1 MVDTRVYDG
10 ADRVVQ
16 TGPAGTL
23 SQAYVNALYGTNAA
37 GSANPG
43 NGSETRVN
51 RFDDNGRLLTQVVY
65 SADNTLRNVINYQG
79 GYDGAGNLTAY
90 TLENY
95 ESSRYNN
102 HYTMALQRAGTYQQ
116 ASTSGTS
123 TLFTPGTSRSHYD
136 VNGNLTAI
144 TDDTKGENNRSF
156 VNDISGKALQVSQS
170 GNVQRQLVVGGEVL
184 ARYGVGID
192 EVNPRDSSGNPNFA
206 PIGTSSGG
214 SVIGAIPG
222 QVRNGADFNFG
233 YQPINGNYPN
243 ASAGSYQV
251 ATGDTLQTIA
261 QGAYGDS
268 SLWYRIA
275 DANGLSGNSDLRVG
289 QTLSIPN
296 RVGTL
301 HNYGANSAVG
311 GAGSTGSFKP
321 YDPSKVQGDSTPNLP
336 GASGG
341 EDDGCGGMGQILVI
355 IVAIVV
361 TVYTAG
367 AFAAAS
373 GGLTGAA
380 AGATAAAAGGGAAG
394 TFAAGAAALGGTY
407 GAGVAVAAG
416 VIGGI
421 AGSVVS
427 QGVGIAIGVQTEF
440 SWKGVALAAIGGAV
454 SGGLAGSGAFAGAG
468 LGSVITRAAVGNA
481 LTQGIAVVTGLQDKF
496 SWKGVA
502 AAAVGAGVSFGVS
515 EALSAANNGA
525 GAFSSLGEVGGKLAR
540 ASLTGFAAGL
550 ATAAA
555 RGGRV
560 SITQVATDA
569 FGQALGESFK
579 DGLVSAG
586 QQEMALRD
594 AHSENQR
601 QANRFASGAATN
613 LANSPGAA
621 SQATALAQDE
631 LLGGGN
637 IRARGLTAAD
647 FASGTQFDDGA
658 GAMNQDWEDRMAVN
672 YGSKPQNALYR
683 PGEEDAALI
692 QVADKSNG
700 KSIPLDTESAKFG
713 IVRDKPGEYVKQV
726 KDLLKSAPDSAST
739 AVTEEL
745 VEKYGKDLKGLVK
758 QGVGSSM
765 TGSSKADGFANNSY
779 DIRPYPE
786 EALNNTSNLTYHK
799 YGLITYL
806 GPVDQELGIDKE
818 FVRKEVLEKR
828 YGFPGKNLE
837 PAPANIGGNSVVFAV
852 PVGNV
857 IPSSKLDNP
866 NNYTYPIG
874 VITQERVPDG
884 IVNITTEKH
893 DVYPGTI
900 RRTVVE
906 VDGHLFMYT
915 SGAGENRYNNEGL
928 NVRQPAEGLAGQ
940 GFAQLVTRYA
950 AAAGND
956 NYGPLAFRAL
966 DRQAVGYLNTIRAKR

>member
-10 ADRVVQ
+10 ADRLIQ
-16 TGPAGTL
+16 SGPANAIDRYYA
-23 SQAYVNALYGTNAA
+23 QALYGTNAN
-37 GSANPG
+37 GTANPG
-43 NGSETRVN
+43 SGTETHLN
-51 RFDDNGRLLTQVVY
+51 RFDDNGRLLFQRVWDAGSTGSTGKTDTSY
-65 SADNTLRNVINYQG
+65 EG
-79 GYDGAGNLTAY
+79 GYDAAGNLKSYSVFDYA
-90 TLENY
+90 
-95 ESSRYNN
+95 SSATNSYQ
-102 HYTMALQRAGTYQQ
+102 MALDRRETYKQT
-116 ASTSGTS
+116 STSGSGTRS
-123 TLFTPGTSRSHYD
+123 QPGASHSHYN

-144 TDDTKGENNRSF
+144 TDDTQPSNNRTL

-170 GNVQRQLVVGGEVL
+170 GNIQRQLVLGGEVL

-192 EVNPRDSSGNPNFA
+192 EVNPRDTNGNPNFA

-233 YQPINGNYPN
+233 YQPINGNYPS

-275 DANGLSGNSDLRVG
+275 DANGLASNADLRVG

-296 RVGTL
+296 RVGTV

-311 GAGSTGSFKP
+311 GASGTGSFKP

-336 GASGG
+336 APQA
-341 EDDGCGGMGQILVI
+341 EDGGCGGLGQILII

-367 AFAAAS
+367 AAS
-373 GGLTGAA
+373 GFVGGFAQTMA
-380 AGATAAAAGGGAAG
+380 AGAGVLGGSAGVGAAIGYGIVGGAVG
-394 TFAAGAAALGGTY
+394 S
-407 GAGVAVAAG
+407 
-416 VIGGI
+416 I
-421 AGSVVS
+421 AS
-427 QGVGIAIGVQTEF
+427 QAVGIAIGVQTEF

-454 SGGLAGSGAFAGAG
+454 SGGLGASGAFSGLGAA
-468 LGSVITRAAVGNA
+468 GSVITRAAVGNA
-481 LTQGIAVVTGLQDKF
+481 LTQGIAVVTGLQDQF

-502 AAAVGAGVSFGVS
+502 AAAVGAGVSFGIGQ
-515 EALSAANNGA
+515 ALGADAPLPEGQQGPLRPAAFAQFGQA
-525 GAFSSLGEVGGKLAR
+525 GDVLRS
-540 ASLTGFAAGL
+540 SLTGFAAGL

-601 QANRFASGAATN
+601 EMNRFASGAATN

-700 KSIPLDTESAKFG
+700 KSIPLDTESANFG

-739 AVTEEL
+739 AVTVEL

>member
-16 TGPAGTL
+16 TGPASAL
-23 SQAYVNALYGTNAA
+23 SQAYVQALYGTNAA
-37 GSANPG
+37 G
-43 NGSETRVN
+43 
-51 RFDDNGRLLTQVVY
+51 
-65 SADNTLRNVINYQG
+65 
-79 GYDGAGNLTAY
+79 NLVAY

-123 TLFTPGTSRSHYD
+123 SLFTPGTSRSHYD

-170 GNVQRQLVVGGEVL
+170 GNIQRQLVLGGEVL

-192 EVNPRDSSGNPNFA
+192 EVNPRDTNGNPNFA

-222 QVRNGADFNFG
+222 QVRSGADFNFG
-233 YQPINGNYPN
+233 YQPINGNYPS

-251 ATGDTLQTIA
+251 ATGDTLQSIA

-275 DANGLSGNSDLRVG
+275 DANGLSGNTDLRVG

-367 AFAAAS
+367 AAS
-373 GGLTGAA
+373 GFVGGFAQTMA
-380 AGATAAAAGGGAAG
+380 AGAGVLGGSAGVGAAIGYGIVGGAVG
-394 TFAAGAAALGGTY
+394 S
-407 GAGVAVAAG
+407 
-416 VIGGI
+416 I
-421 AGSVVS
+421 AS
-427 QGVGIAIGVQTEF
+427 QAVGIAIGVQEDF

-454 SGGLAGSGAFAGAG
+454 SGGLGASGAFSGLGAA
-468 LGSVITRAAVGNA
+468 GSVITRAAVGNA

-502 AAAVGAGVSFGVS
+502 AAAVGAGVGFGVS

-601 QANRFASGAATN
+601 EVNRFASGAQ
-613 LANSPGAA
+613 ANAA
-621 SQATALAQDE
+621 YASS
-631 LLGGGN
+631 N
-637 IRARGLTAAD
+637 RFAAID
-647 FASGTQFDDGA
+647 AMAAGASGYEFTPD
-658 GAMNQDWEDRMAVN
+658 M
-672 YGSKPQNALYR
+672 SP
-683 PGEEDAALI
+683 
-692 QVADKSNG
+692 
-700 KSIPLDTESAKFG
+700 ESAKALRQTMGLNVNDLNEPVLVAGDEGFDMGRGRNSPMSLRNPDTSTPGGWLGDLAKRIPSTVTHFITEG
-713 IVRDKPGEYVKQV
+713 IPELALTIGEGLSNFNDADRPYRNSNTSPESKLGKFLADDSISSQDKTIRVLDAVLSPLKALNGDTQAAAELLVGWGGIGKVLATPFSRAAAVVEELSVTSNRMAETVIGALGREGSIDMAYSMMRSTRNASVELQV
-726 KDLLKSAPDSAST
+726 AAEANSLAIARQLKAGGVGGDLLEIQAYRQAVRSGDIVLIEGDRLGMLQNASPGVAGRAGFDLPVLRTIDGRSQLVIGEMKNYAGEASSFT
-739 AVTEEL
+739 AVTRNF
-745 VEKYGKDLKGLVK
+745 DLNLKRLGDQVDAGSFGLNRS
-758 QGVGSSM
+758 QQQTLLS
-765 TGSSKADGFANNSY
+765 
-779 DIRPYPE
+779 DIQAR
-786 EALNNTSNLTYHK
+786 NLTVEI
-799 YGLITYL
+799 YGNRTTTMN
-806 GPVDQELGIDKE
+806 
-818 FVRKEVLEKR
+818 
-828 YGFPGKNLE
+828 NL
-837 PAPANIGGNSVVFAV
+837 PQLTNQIRTSTTNGSNINTTFR
-852 PVGNV
+852 
-857 IPSSKLDNP
+857 
-866 NNYTYPIG
+866 
-874 VITQERVPDG
+874 RVPW
-884 IVNITTEKH
+884 
-893 DVYPGTI
+893 
-900 RRTVVE
+900 
-906 VDGHLFMYT
+906 
-915 SGAGENRYNNEGL
+915 
-928 NVRQPAEGLAGQ
+928 
-940 GFAQLVTRYA
+940 
-950 AAAGND
+950 
-956 NYGPLAFRAL
+956 
-966 DRQAVGYLNTIRAKR
+966 